1 MERRRRRRL
10 ALVPVSYF
18 QWPLL
23 AVVAL
28 GPGPPGLLALGR
40 DEHDCTS
47 RQGLRLK
54 SRRHWNSTHAI
65 VSVNLTP
72 EERKRRL
79 MYPTT
84 LSTYTRAGGAAL
96 GLGNSQQQHATAR
109 GGAGGPALSIGRAS
123 RIIITSLS
131 VRCPRRPRER
141 SSGAA
146 WIRPHDA
153 AGLSGPPRT
162 PATSSPS
169 PVWTPAG
176 HVGRR
181 RIAPGPRRNPASVY
195 AGPVPARHVGDMASR
210 GAVPPRR
217 DKLAQKITPC

>member
-40 DEHDCTS
+40 DEHEQTGPPS
-47 RQGLRLK
+47 R
-54 SRRHWNSTHAI
+54 
-65 VSVNLTP
+65 VS
-72 EERKRRL
+72 
-79 MYPTT
+79 TT
-84 LSTYTRAGGAAL
+84 LEFHARHCQRQPHAGRTKAPSHVPDNLEHVDTRAGGAAL
-96 GLGNSQQQHATAR
+96 GLGNSQQQHARAR
-109 GGAGGPALSIGRAS
+109 GSS
-123 RIIITSLS
+123 RIITSLS
-131 VRCPRRPRER
+131 VYCPRRPRER

-146 WIRPHDA
+146 SIRPHDA

-162 PATSSPS
+162 PATSFPS

-210 GAVPPRR
+210 GAAPPR
-217 DKLAQKITPC
+217 

>member
-1 MERRRRRRL
+1 
-10 ALVPVSYF
+10 
-18 QWPLL
+18 
-23 AVVAL
+23 L
-28 GPGPPGLLALGR
+28 GPAWNGGVAVDSPSSLSVTSNGHCLPWWPWALARPASLLL
-40 DEHDCTS
+40 DETSTS

-84 LSTYTRAGGAAL
+84 LSTYTREQEEQLSVSA
-96 GLGNSQQQHATAR
+96 ATANSSTQEHEAR
-109 GGAGGPALSIGRAS
+109 GAGGPALSIGRAS
-123 RIIITSLS
+123 RIITSLS

-141 SSGAA
+141 SSGADS
-146 WIRPHDA
+146 IRPHDA

-162 PATSSPS
+162 PATSFPS

-210 GAVPPRR
+210 GAAPSPPR
-217 DKLAQKITPC
+217 